1 MSSRDDHTTL
11 FRQSWSLY
19 DAIAAENYM
28 FHRELYSNVAGLLE
42 NRAARGPY
50 TILDLGCGNA
60 RFLAP
65 CLQSS
70 PPESYTGVDLSSVAL
85 EEAEEYLKNVPGVS
99 LRNQDML
106 EAVAEAEAVYDL
118 IFTGYAV
125 HHLSPDAKQQL
136 FHSCASRL
144 APGGELI
151 MVDVLRGD
159 GQNRESYIR
168 EYIGIMSDQWTAV
181 RREHIDEA
189 CAHVEAHDFPE
200 TYPDLVRMAEAAGL
214 RTIELLDRHTHH
226 HLIIF
231 RA

>member
-28 FHRELYSNVAGLLE
+28 FHREIYARVAGLLE
-42 NRAARGPY
+42 DRAARGPY
-50 TILDLGCGNA
+50 SILDLGCGNA

-85 EEAEEYLKNVPGVS
+85 EEAATYLKDVPRVS

-106 EAVAEAEAVYDL
+106 EAVADAGAVYDL

-125 HHLSPDAKQQL
+125 HHLSSEAKAQL
-136 FHSCASRL
+136 FHSAAARL
-144 APGGELI
+144 APGGEII
-151 MVDVLRGD
+151 MVDVLRGE
-159 GQNRESYIR
+159 GQNRGSYIR
-168 EYIGIMSDQWTAV
+168 EYIGMMSDQWTAV

-200 TYPDLVRMAEAAGL
+200 TYSGLVQMAEAAGF

-226 HLIIF
+226 HLMVF
-231 RA
+231 GT

>member
-28 FHRELYSNVAGLLE
+28 FHRELYARVAELLKKRSE
-42 NRAARGPY
+42 KGPY
-50 TILDLGCGNA
+50 SILDLGCGNA

-85 EEAEEYLKNVPGVS
+85 EEAEEYLKDVPRVS

-106 EAVAEAEAVYDL
+106 EEVAEAEAVYDL

-144 APGGELI
+144 APGGEII
-151 MVDVLRGD
+151 MVDVLRGE
-159 GQNRESYIR
+159 GQSRESYLQ
-168 EYIGIMSDQWTAV
+168 EYIGIMNDQWTAV
-181 RREHIDEA
+181 KREYIEEA
-189 CAHVEAHDFPE
+189 CAHVAAHDFPE
-200 TYPDLVRMAEAAGL
+200 TFTNLVRMAETAGL
-214 RTIELLDRHTHH
+214 LRIQLLAHFSQH
-226 HLIIF
+226 HLIVF
-231 RA
+231 GS